1 MCGIAGFI
9 APPGIRAD
17 RRLLERMVG
26 TLRHRGPDTVG
37 HFVEG
42 RVALG
47 VARLRVIDLATGDQ
61 PVASEDG
68 SIQVVL
74 NGEIYNFAALRAR
87 LEARGHRFATRS
99 DTEVISHG
107 WEDEGEG
114 YLQRLN
120 GMFAFAVW
128 NRREQR
134 LVVARDRMGEKP
146 LYHASAQGWLVFGS
160 ELRAVLSH
168 PAVSRE
174 LDLEGVSRYLA
185 FDYVPDPHTM
195 IRGVHKLPPGHLLS
209 ATGPDPEVFR
219 YWDIPYA
226 PEPEVNTEDW
236 CGEIRRRLD
245 EAVRLRLVSDVS
257 LGCFM
262 SGGIDSTAIAATA
275 ARLHPGIRTFSV
287 GYAERR
293 FDERPFARLAAERL
307 GTQHEELLVT
317 SEDARALLPDLG
329 ALLDEP
335 IADMSFLPLHLLS
348 RAARRRV
355 TVALTGDGGDELFGG
370 YPSMAADWWHRR
382 FAALPSGARTLL
394 GSAAERAGL
403 VPEPLRDFLQALEY
417 RPAGRNQA
425 LVGGLP
431 PTQHRSLLTADT
443 RERLGGFDPYA
454 DADTAAEAC
463 VSTDPRQR
471 LIYQYCKLYLAGQ
484 NLANADRASMA
495 VGLELRAPFLDHSF
509 VEFVGRIP
517 ASRRLGGLGQLKA
530 LLKRALAD
538 RLPRE
543 ILARGKQGFGV
554 PMGEWLRGPLEG
566 LLRGALSPERLRR
579 GGTFDPGRIQRL
591 VAEHVSGRASHRKLL
606 WSLLVFELWREEHLG
621 AGASA

>member
-107 WEDEGEG
+107 WEDEEEG

-195 IRGVHKLPPGHLLS
+195 IRGVHKLPPGHFLS

-236 CGEIRRRLD
+236 CAEIRRRLD

-530 LLKRALAD
+530 LLKRALVD

>member
-1 MCGIAGFI
+1 
-9 APPGIRAD
+9 
-17 RRLLERMVG
+17 
-26 TLRHRGPDTVG
+26 
-37 HFVEG
+37 
-42 RVALG
+42 
-47 VARLRVIDLATGDQ
+47 
-61 PVASEDG
+61 
-68 SIQVVL
+68 
-74 NGEIYNFAALRAR
+74 
-87 LEARGHRFATRS
+87 
-99 DTEVISHG
+99 VISHG

-195 IRGVHKLPPGHLLS
+195 IRGVHKLPPGHFLS
-209 ATGPDPEVFR
+209 ATGPDPDVCR

-348 RAARRRV
+348 RAARRHV

-431 PTQHRSLLTADT
+431 PTQHWSLFSPDT
-443 RERLGGFDPYA
+443 RERLGDFDPYA

-463 VSTDPRQR
+463 DSTDPRQR

-566 LLRGALSPERLRR
+566 FLRGALSPERLRR